1 MLPGRGFWM
10 VTGKARKAAASAP
23 RRKRARKQPEVQRS
37 VESVLADFAHD
48 VRTPLTGIVALTE
61 LLSTSP
67 LGERE
72 KRWVAALKGSA
83 QHLASLTTLAVD
95 SARSGK
101 LQVRDE
107 PFDPSL
113 LAREVAEGFAVRA
126 EANGLVCVTDI
137 SPDLPHRAR
146 GDGVRLRAALENLLD
161 NALKF
166 TPRGRVGLTAT
177 AHRLARRR
185 VRLTFVVSDSGIGLS
200 ADEIA
205 RLFKPFVQAN
215 PRIARRFGGSGLG
228 LSLVKRFAQRMG
240 GNLTVKS
247 KRGVGSTF
255 TLTVIV
261 GGVETAAANSKADP
275 SRKSL
280 RILCVDDNAFS
291 RVVIGTMLR
300 EFGHVVE
307 FAASGESAIEAL
319 REGGFDLVLL
329 DVTLPGIDG
338 AETARRIR
346 ALKPPYD
353 RVPILG
359 ISGHGEGAK
368 AALAAGM
375 NAYLVKPITPKD
387 LMAAIAALQSKSPS

>member
-1 MLPGRGFWM
+1 M
-10 VTGKARKAAASAP
+10 
-23 RRKRARKQPEVQRS
+23 
-37 VESVLADFAHD
+37 
-48 VRTPLTGIVALTE
+48 
-61 LLSTSP
+61 
-67 LGERE
+67 
-72 KRWVAALKGSA
+72 
-83 QHLASLTTLAVD
+83 
-95 SARSGK
+95 
-101 LQVRDE
+101 RDE

-137 SPDLPHRAR
+137 SPDLPYRAR
-146 GDGVRLRAALENLLD
+146 GDSVRLRAALENLLD

-177 AHRLARRR
+177 ARRLARRR
-185 VRLTFVVSDSGIGLS
+185 ARLTFVVSDSGIGLS

-205 RLFKPFVQAN
+205 RLFKPFAQAN
-215 PRIARRFGGSGLG
+215 PKIARRFGGSGLG

-319 REGGFDLVLL
+319 RESGFDLVLL

-368 AALAAGM
+368 AALARA
-375 NAYLVKPITPKD
+375 
-387 LMAAIAALQSKSPS
+387 